1 MDAPRKRKASGGPT
15 RRKVLVTALA
25 AGAGVASARILGLR
39 NLSAPVSVDAIDVVA
54 SDPMGM
60 YGVSMDDMSDMP
72 ADLPDDSFFGPQ
84 DLDGSVL
91 PEQLRPAATL
101 PPVASSK
108 TVGMLQPPITGI
120 AMPRLAGD
128 LDWVSPL
135 STETAKIAHLLR
147 RTTFGYTD
155 AELDRAL
162 SEGYARTVDRLL
174 ETPFAEPS
182 VFGARPAASPTP
194 TPRPS
199 ASASARPSASGSA
212 GASASPSV
220 MASRSPLPSVS
231 TTAAM
236 NATAKPSA
244 AAAATPAPLTNQSSI
259 NIGNL
264 QVWWLDWMTQSPT
277 PFAEKLTLFWHG
289 HFTSDYRKVGTNTP
303 AIYWQNLTW
312 RRMALGDLKSMLMK
326 VTPDLAMLRYLDLA
340 ASTPQKPNEN
350 YARELMELFT
360 LGVGNYTEDDVRAAA
375 KALAGWRLP
384 SRNEATA
391 MTGVYDAK
399 RAYTGALTLLGRT
412 GAFSTEQVVDQ
423 ILAQESAAPFITRR
437 VVSAFLSPIATD
449 GYVARM
455 ADTFRRSRYDVKT
468 LMRAMLTSPE
478 FTAPD
483 AYRTLIKSPIE
494 FMVSSAKALGAT
506 TLSRTMNTF
515 ATNLGQNL
523 FDPPSVA
530 GWGDN
535 ASWISSNTMLQR
547 ANFVSTALGQLR
559 TVTSAAR
566 AHDRQLDGVLGP
578 GTVAELNNAR
588 EDRSRWFA
596 VLVSPEFQ
604 LK

>member
-1 MDAPRKRKASGGPT
+1 MGKPQKQAGHSSAPT

-25 AGAGVASARILGLR
+25 AGAGVAGARVLGLR
-39 NLSAPVSVDAIDVVA
+39 NLNTPSAVDAMAIA
-54 SDPMGM
+54 DPMAM
-60 YGVSMDDMSDMP
+60 YGAMPDADGSM
-72 ADLPDDSFFGPQ
+72 DLPDDAFFGPQ
-84 DLDGSVL
+84 ELDGSVL

-101 PPVASSK
+101 PPVAPSRSTIR
-108 TVGMLQPPITGI
+108 TVQAPITGI
-120 AMPRLAGD
+120 SMPRLAGD

-135 STETAKIAHLLR
+135 ATESAKIAQLLR
-147 RTTFGYTD
+147 RTTFSYTD
-155 AELDRAL
+155 IELDRAL

-174 ETPFAEPS
+174 DTPFAEPPM
-182 VFGARPAASPTP
+182 FGARPAA

-199 ASASARPSASGSA
+199 ASASPTARPSAS
-212 GASASPSV
+212 ASASPT
-220 MASRSPLPSVS
+220 APPS
-231 TTAAM
+231 
-236 NATAKPSA
+236 PSA
-244 AAAATPAPLTNQSSI
+244 SPSARPSATPSASPQPLTLNSSI

-264 QVWWLDWMTQSPT
+264 QVWWYDWMTQSPT

-289 HFTSDYRKVGTNTP
+289 HFTSDYRKVGTNSP

-312 RRMALGDLKSMLMK
+312 RRMALGDLKTMLLK

-340 ASTPQKPNEN
+340 VSTGAKPNEN

-384 SRNEATA
+384 MRTETTAT
-391 MTGVYDAK
+391 TGIFDPR
-399 RAYTGALTLLGRT
+399 RAFTGSLTFLGRT
-412 GAFSTEQVVDQ
+412 GTFNTEQVVDQ
-423 ILAQESAAPFITRR
+423 ILAQDAAASYITREL
-437 VVSAFLSPIATD
+437 VAAFAGPAVSDAF
-449 GYVARM
+449 VARL
-455 ADTFRRSRYDVKT
+455 ATSFRRSRYDVKA
-468 LMRAMLTSPE
+468 LLREMFTSPE
-478 FTAPD
+478 FAAPET
-483 AYRTLIKSPIE
+483 YRSLIKSPAE

-506 TLSRTMNTF
+506 NLSRTMNAF
-515 ATNLGQNL
+515 AVNLGQNI

-559 TVTSAAR
+559 QVPSAAK
-566 AHDRQLDGVLGP
+566 AHERHLDSVLGP

-588 EDRSRWFA
+588 DDRSRWFA
-596 VLVSPEFQ
+596 VFASPEFQ